1 MRHAK
6 SDWATAAQTDF
17 DRPLNKRG
25 RGDLP
30 RMARLLEAAGPPDL
44 IISSPAQRARETAEG
59 VAESMSCAVDIT
71 YAEDLYLAPPSA
83 LTRVLGTTP
92 DSIQSAVVV
101 AHNPGVEEWATSLS
115 GAQIRL
121 PTAAV
126 VNMQLRI
133 PRWNAVTDGCAE
145 LQWIVLPRLL
155 KAFEN
160 L

>member
-6 SDWATAAQTDF
+6 SDWATKAQTDF
-17 DRPLNKRG
+17 ERPLIKRG

-44 IISSPAQRARETAEG
+44 IISSTAQRARETAEG
-59 VAESMSCAVDIT
+59 VAESMSPAVDIT

-92 DSIQSAVVV
+92 SSVQFAVVI

-115 GAQIRL
+115 GARL
-121 PTAAV
+121 TMPTAAV
-126 VNMQLRI
+126 VELQLRI
-133 PRWNAVTDGCAE
+133 PRWNAITDGCAE
-145 LQWIVLPRLL
+145 LKWMVVPRLL
-155 KAFEN
+155 KALEN